1 MGPSVFI
8 RAGKSDGEIADA
20 RHAADVGPKKLAEF
34 GKSRARCVWVTGT
47 RARWEIYGD
56 FLPMNETHQSRKLLS
71 AYLESCAA
79 VGLQQVKG
87 EKAGGAADSGFAAAT
102 GTPTLCGQI
111 GRAACRESVRQHV
124 SIPLPPAS
132 LHTTPPTHTPHPHT

>member
-34 GKSRARCVWVTGT
+34 VKSRARCVWVTGT
-47 RARWEIYGD
+47 RARWEIYGE

-102 GTPTLCGQI
+102 GTPTLCGLGPVGGFYHRDDEYMEI
-111 GRAACRESVRQHV
+111 DSFGSRAKALALTIRK
-124 SIPLPPAS
+124 LAS
-132 LHTTPPTHTPHPHT
+132 